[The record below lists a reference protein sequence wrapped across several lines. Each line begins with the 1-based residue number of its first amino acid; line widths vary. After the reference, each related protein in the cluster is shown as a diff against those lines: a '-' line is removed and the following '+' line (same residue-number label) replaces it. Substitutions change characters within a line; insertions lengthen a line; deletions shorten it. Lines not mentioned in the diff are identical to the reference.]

1 MLGASEGGTGRLG
14 SGRRGQS
21 AQQIRAL
28 GLSLTECVQW
38 GNISGGLDAI
48 CSHVGMRATMGI

>member
-1 MLGASEGGTGRLG
+1 MLGASEGGTGHVG

-21 AQQIRAL
+21 AQRIRAL

-38 GNISGGLDAI
+38 GNISGGVGAI